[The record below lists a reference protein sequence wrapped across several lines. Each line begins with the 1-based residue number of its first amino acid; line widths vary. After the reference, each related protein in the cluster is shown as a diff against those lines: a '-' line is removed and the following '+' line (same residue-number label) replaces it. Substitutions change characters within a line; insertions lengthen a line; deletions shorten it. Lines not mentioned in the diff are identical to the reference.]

1 MTPTNEEILKQA
13 AKEQKRQE
21 KKKQVIAFAT
31 GTLGLS
37 GKKAKALRKLG
48 SDYFKLADDGLRF
61 RGAGDRLVAID
72 SKECTEFFKKK
83 FDYLLTPVADTATS
97 EPGALDADLIE
108 KARTNVTAR
117 GELFKQL
124 HGNNIDT
131 PIQNAVTKQKLDAL
145 LSKPVEK
152 KLTNGANP
160 WAKDSFNITA
170 QGKLTAVLIKAHG
183 EAEGL
188 KRAEAIAAAAGSHI
202 GATKPAKV

>member
-83 FDYLLTPVADTATS
+83 FDYLLTPVSGHGDIRAGRARRRPDRESAD
-97 EPGALDADLIE
+97 ERH
-108 KARTNVTAR
+108 RTR
-117 GELFKQL
+117 
-124 HGNNIDT
+124 
-131 PIQNAVTKQKLDAL
+131 
-145 LSKPVEK
+145 
-152 KLTNGANP
+152 
-160 WAKDSFNITA
+160 
-170 QGKLTAVLIKAHG
+170 
-183 EAEGL
+183 
-188 KRAEAIAAAAGSHI
+188 
-202 GATKPAKV
+202 